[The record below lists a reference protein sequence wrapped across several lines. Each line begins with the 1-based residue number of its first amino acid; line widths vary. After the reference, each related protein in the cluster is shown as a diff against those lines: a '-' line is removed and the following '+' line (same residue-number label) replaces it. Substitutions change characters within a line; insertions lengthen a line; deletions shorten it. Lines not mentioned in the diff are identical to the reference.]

1 MIDLTR
7 KVIFTH
13 PHKCGGTTIEAL
25 FGWHPSTSSDQSSE
39 YGYYFRSWKHAS
51 LDLHIRNVNQNG
63 MSENDFFIFSC
74 VRNPW
79 DRAVSL
85 YYYRKHQAPQSH
97 AKKYPTSPLPN
108 EVLAYTGMNFENFI
122 NGEYLKFARGGKSQL
137 SVASFV
143 SSSKG
148 RTPDYIIRYEEYKAG
163 LEYVAGLYGLDSAA
177 IKPYN
182 ANFRPKGVDYKSYY
196 TDSDLISKVADI
208 AKDSIDIFG
217 YCYD

>member
-1 MIDLTR
+1 
-7 KVIFTH
+7 
-13 PHKCGGTTIEAL
+13 
-25 FGWHPSTSSDQSSE
+25 
-39 YGYYFRSWKHAS
+39 
-51 LDLHIRNVNQNG
+51 
-63 MSENDFFIFSC
+63 MS
-74 VRNPW
+74 
-79 DRAVSL
+79 
-85 YYYRKHQAPQSH
+85 
-97 AKKYPTSPLPN
+97 
-108 EVLAYTGMNFENFI
+108 FENFI

-196 TDSDLISKVADI
+196 TKDDLISKI
-208 AKDSIDIFG
+208 GELSKDSVDAFG
-217 YCYD
+217 YSFGQPSGDINPKEE